1 MSRLA
6 FFNARAG
13 NRGRIS
19 VKNAQEIRETI
30 QERIDEMEA
39 ITQLAE
45 DEGREPTS
53 EETQQVDAKM
63 SEIGNPADG
72 KESATGLY
80 WQLQRA
86 ERYEALLAT
95 NRQRHQTPAD
105 SGDLDGDQ
113 DVRIT
118 PVNRYRHG
126 SLRAYRGENAEE
138 QAFRAGQFFAATLWG
153 NERAREWCQEHG
165 MDIRAAQSTTSDSAG
180 GHLVPVEMEQAIINL
195 REEYGVF
202 RREAKVVPMAS
213 DTKTVPRRTSG
224 LTAYFVSDNDQVNAS
239 EKAWDQVNL
248 VAKKLG
254 ALAKYSSELAEDAV
268 VSIGDDL
275 TDEMAYAFANKEDE
289 CGFNGSGTSTYGGIV
304 GVLNAVNAG
313 STYEAATGNTA
324 FSTLDLSD
332 FEGMIGQLPQYAAR
346 NAKWYISRVGYYA
359 SMARLMD
366 AGGGNTSEMLADGTR
381 RLMFLGYPVVL
392 SQVLN
397 TTTGAQTDTS
407 ILAFGDLGMAAT
419 VGNRRGIRVLISPHR
434 YMEYD
439 QIGILGTERMDI
451 NVHEKGDA
459 SNAGAILVMDTP
471 SS

>member
-1 MSRLA
+1 M
-6 FFNARAG
+6 
-13 NRGRIS
+13 
-19 VKNAQEIRETI
+19 I

-45 DEGREPTS
+45 DEGREPTA
-53 EETQQVDAKM
+53 EEVQQVDAKI
-63 SEIGNPADG
+63 SEIGQPAEG
-72 KESATGLY
+72 KEPATGLY

-105 SGDLDGDQ
+105 SGDLDADHG
-113 DVRIT
+113 VRIT

-153 NERAREWCQEHG
+153 NERAQEWCQEHG
-165 MDIRAAQSTTSDSAG
+165 LDIRAAQSTTADSAG
-180 GHLVPVEMEQAIINL
+180 GHLVPIEMEQAIINL

-224 LTAYFVSDNDQVNAS
+224 LTAYFVGDNTEVTES

-268 VSIGDDL
+268 ISIGDDL
-275 TDEMAYAFANKEDE
+275 TDEIAYAFANKEDD
-289 CGFNGSGTSTYGGIV
+289 CGFNGDGTSTYGGIV

-313 STYEAATGNTA
+313 SVYDAASGNDA
-324 FSTLDLSD
+324 FSKLDLED
-332 FEGMIGQLPQYAAR
+332 FEGIIGLLPQYAAR

-359 SMARLMD
+359 SMARLLD
-366 AGGGNTSEMLADGTR
+366 AGGGNTIETLADGTR
-381 RLMFLGYPVVL
+381 RLMFLGYPVVI
-392 SQVLN
+392 SQVLE
-397 TTTGAQTDTS
+397 DSTS
-407 ILAFGDLGMAAT
+407 TIASTEALAFGDLAMAAT
-419 VGNRRGIRVLISPHR
+419 LGNRRGIRVLISPHR

-459 SNAGAILVMDTP
+459 SNPGAICVLKTA
-471 SS
+471 S